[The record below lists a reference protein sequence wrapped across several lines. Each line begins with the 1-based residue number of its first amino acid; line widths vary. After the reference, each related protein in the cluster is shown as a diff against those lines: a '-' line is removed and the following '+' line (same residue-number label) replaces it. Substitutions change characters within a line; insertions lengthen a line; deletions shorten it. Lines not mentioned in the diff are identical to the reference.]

1 MKRKMM
7 NKLLAAAMTLAMIC
21 GLPACGGS
29 SGNAGG
35 ASGGESSSSGNS
47 SGETI
52 TITVAN
58 SLFAE
63 SPENVNLEIFKQT
76 MADATDG
83 RITVQIYPNSELG
96 GDATNIESVQNGN
109 VTMTFGATATM
120 ANYVPDLEMFDL
132 PFVFESV
139 DTAAVIL
146 SAPDFA
152 ASLDGY
158 YRDKGFHMVGAS
170 IPGFRWMTSSKLIQ
184 SFDDMKGLKI
194 RTMES
199 PNHTTLWNALG
210 CNATPMSGAELF
222 TALQQ
227 GTVEGQENPISVI
240 QNGNIYEVNSCLID
254 TRHVM
259 TPTAWI
265 VNAAWYD
272 GLSEE
277 DRALFDEAMAVCV
290 AQTTTDNAEQETQQI
305 EKLQEEGMTLV
316 VPDDAWRASMKAAMG
331 SSVEDLVRA
340 DIGNEL
346 VDALMSAVNR

>member
-1 MKRKMM
+1 MKRNRM
-7 NKLLAAAMTLAMIC
+7 NKLFSTAMALVMIC
-21 GLPACGGS
+21 GLTACGGS
-29 SGNAGG
+29 GNSGDTAGG
-35 ASGGESSSSGNS
+35 GDSGSRSSGGEAL
-47 SGETI
+47 

-76 MADATDG
+76 MSEATNG

-120 ANYVPDLEMFDL
+120 ANYVPELEMFDL
-132 PFVFESV
+132 PFVFEDV
-139 DTAAVIL
+139 DSAAGIL
-146 SAPDFA
+146 ADADFA

-170 IPGFRWMTSSKLIQ
+170 IPGFRWMTSSKPIQ
-184 SFDDMKGLKI
+184 SYDDMKGLKI

-199 PNHTTLWNALG
+199 QNHTTLWNSMG

-240 QNGNIYEVNSCLID
+240 QNGNIYEVNSYLID

-272 GLSEE
+272 GLSSE
-277 DRALFDEAMAVCV
+277 DRALFDEAMTVCV
-290 AQTTTDNAEQETQQI
+290 AQTTADNAEQEAQQI

-316 VPDDAWRASMKAAMG
+316 VPDDAWRASMKEAVG

-340 DIGNEL
+340 DIGGEL
-346 VDALMSAVNR
+346 VDALMAAVNE